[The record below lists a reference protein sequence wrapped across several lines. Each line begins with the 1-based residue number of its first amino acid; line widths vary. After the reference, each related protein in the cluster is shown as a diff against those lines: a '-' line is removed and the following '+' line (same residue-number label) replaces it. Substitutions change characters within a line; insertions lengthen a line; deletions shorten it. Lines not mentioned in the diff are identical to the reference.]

1 MNGNHGN
8 PSSLFQFLTYVF
20 MSLKQITF
28 STLMLLSLIYFEFSG
43 PSLAGAWKRV
53 QQCKEWDEINKYMT
67 TRLTDLL
74 DSAEYHETELDRKR
88 LALWEARHAVIVS
101 LQSNFR
107 VPQWGQLAY
116 IDLYDA
122 ISDIK
127 EEMRAIKRRTNYE
140 EIPDVQY
147 ALGTSQ
153 TYGTVVTEPGFYGGE
168 VAGPIYR
175 LPPPR
180 KLKEKERVDIFNPFS
195 SVYDEEGAIQAAI
208 AASLDE
214 QVGADS
220 EAASSSQ
227 RLSLVSD
234 DYDPDLELAIRLS
247 LMDQGGASSS
257 NWPSVGSSSDAL
269 SSSAGPSHPPR
280 SEPDDGFNL
289 DDLDFSEL

>member
-1 MNGNHGN
+1 
-8 PSSLFQFLTYVF
+8 

-28 STLMLLSLIYFEFSG
+28 STLIFSSLIYFEFSG

-67 TRLTDLL
+67 TRLSDLQ
-74 DSAEYHETELDRKR
+74 DSAESHGTELDRKR

-107 VPQWGQLAY
+107 VPQWDQLAY
-116 IDLYDA
+116 IDFYKEV
-122 ISDIK
+122 SDIK

-140 EIPDVQY
+140 EIPDAQY
-147 ALGTSQ
+147 ALATSQ

-168 VAGPIYR
+168 IAGPIYR
-175 LPPPR
+175 LPPQR
-180 KLKEKERVDIFNPFS
+180 TMKEKEREDRFDPFS
-195 SVYDEEGAIQAAI
+195 PAYDEERAVEAAI
-208 AASLDE
+208 AASLSE

-227 RLSLVSD
+227 RMSFVSD
-234 DYDPDLELAIRLS
+234 DYDPDLGLAIRLS

-257 NWPSVGSSSDAL
+257 NWPDVGSSSFAS
-269 SSSAGPSHPPR
+269 SSSAGPSHPPP
-280 SEPDDGFNL
+280 SEPDDGIKL
-289 DDLDFSEL
+289 EDLDFSEL